1 MNKKNKNYDQGLE
14 ELLAQC
20 EDLEFLNQFAGK
32 LRESEYRILLIL
44 GGHTRHGKVPIHMV
58 KPILDEYWNC
68 YKYKAHLKNIN
79 YILNIALKK
88 ISTQKMYQSF
98 DIVS

>member
-1 MNKKNKNYDQGLE
+1 MNKKHQQCLE
-14 ELLAQC
+14 DILTQC
-20 EDLEFLNQFAGK
+20 EDLEFLNQFAGS

-44 GGHTRHGKVPIHMV
+44 CGHTRHGKVPLHMV
-58 KPILDEYWNC
+58 KPILDEYWKT
-68 YKYKAHLKNIN
+68 YKFKAHLKNIN

-98 DIVS
+98 DIMS